1 MGFYKR
7 QKQKETKER
16 RLLRQKEYIPS
27 DYEHYKLFCR
37 EQQKIV
43 EALEKKNLDID
54 TANIGG
60 LGQYIPKSYME
71 MMFRNHQQ
79 CQENKKNFG
88 TECIAERLNNDSTN
102 KSTGGDSNVVSRA
115 EAMPL

>member
-1 MGFYKR
+1 MGFQKR
-7 QKQKETKER
+7 QKQRETREK
-16 RLLRQKEYIPS
+16 KKNYVPS

-71 MMFRNHQQ
+71 MMFQNYQKSE
-79 CQENKKNFG
+79 ENKKNFG
-88 TECIAERLNNDSTN
+88 SECIVETVYNDSN
-102 KSTGGDSNVVSRA
+102 ESTRGDSNIVSKA
-115 EAMPL
+115 EAMPR

>member
-1 MGFYKR
+1 MGFHKR
-7 QKQKETKER
+7 QKQKETK
-16 RLLRQKEYIPS
+16 QKKKDYVPD

-71 MMFRNHQQ
+71 MMFQNYQQ
-79 CQENKKNFG
+79 SEENKKNFG
-88 TECIAERLNNDSTN
+88 SECIVETVYNDSN
-102 KSTGGDSNVVSRA
+102 ESTRGDSNIVSRA
-115 EAMPL
+115 GAKPISLDL